1 MLIEKIDAC
10 TSSMNELSTLR
21 ANALSLNAY
30 EAAVNQL
37 TPVDATITEFVAT
50 VEEMNKHDF
59 CKMNLSAEDIDKMRD
74 AIKTCAEAVN
84 LMSLNNNDVAAITS
98 VFKSQKTILTALW
111 NSAAKAYVTP
121 IRSYLGIIQTFAANK
136 DDIANLSK
144 NLNTGSAAEP
154 VQSQPDLSG
163 HRPGGAADHQL
174 ELPGGCGVHLPQL
187 LLPGAGQRRL
197 FHHYLCLPSD
207 AGAAARC
214 LPAEP
219 YRRCE

>member
-1 MLIEKIDAC
+1 MLIDKINAC

-21 ANALSLNAY
+21 TNALSLNAY

-37 TPVDATITEFVAT
+37 LPVDSTITEFVAT

-74 AIKTCAEAVN
+74 AIKACAEAVN
-84 LMSLNNNDVAAITS
+84 LMTLNNNDVAAIAS

-121 IRSYLGIIQTFAANK
+121 ICSYLGIIQTFAANK

-144 NLNTGSAAEP
+144 NLNTGSTAEP
-154 VQSQPDLSG
+154 NAAIVRTLGSNVQKANAITSNFQISDDVRAFLQKAKNGSATFADITPDVSQWITEHNLGS
-163 HRPGGAADHQL
+163 RIKL
-174 ELPGGCGVHLPQL
+174 T
-187 LLPGAGQRRL
+187 
-197 FHHYLCLPSD
+197 F
-207 AGAAARC
+207 
-214 LPAEP
+214 
-219 YRRCE
+219 

>member
-1 MLIEKIDAC
+1 MLIDKINAC

-37 TPVDATITEFVAT
+37 IPVESTITEFVAT

-74 AIKTCAEAVN
+74 AIKACAAAVN
-84 LMSLNNNDVAAITS
+84 SMTLNNNDVAAIAS
-98 VFKSQKTILTALW
+98 VFKSQKTILSALW

-136 DDIANLSK
+136 EDIANLSK
-144 NLNTGSAAEP
+144 NLNTGSTAEP
-154 VQSQPDLSG
+154 NAAIVRTLVSNVQKANAITSNFQMSDGVRAFLQKAKNGTATFADITPDVSQWITEHNLGS
-163 HRPGGAADHQL
+163 RIKL
-174 ELPGGCGVHLPQL
+174 T
-187 LLPGAGQRRL
+187 
-197 FHHYLCLPSD
+197 F
-207 AGAAARC
+207 
-214 LPAEP
+214 
-219 YRRCE
+219 